1 MYFKIVSYFY
11 LNRSTEL
18 FQGPLE
24 CFWFRNSH
32 RKYHW
37 RSCAWARSKLSR
49 EKRWVPLTIPLSSSL
64 QQENSFNV
72 GFLRL
77 FRAARLIKLLRQGY
91 TIRIL
96 LWTFVQSFKA
106 LPYVCLLIAMLFF
119 IYAII
124 GMQVICHAHN
134 DSKKLTWNLSK
145 LLFYSQT
152 FWVLFNFESE
162 FLIIFEW
169 ETYITWIIL
178 KFNTH
183 KVFGNIKFD
192 PDTAIYRQNNFQ
204 SFFGSLLLLF
214 R

>member
-1 MYFKIVSYFY
+1 MIVSDQW
-11 LNRSTEL
+11 L
-18 FQGPLE
+18 F
-24 CFWFRNSH
+24 
-32 RKYHW
+32 
-37 RSCAWARSKLSR
+37 SR
-49 EKRWVPLTIPLSSSL
+49 FHPK
-64 QQENSFNV
+64 QENSFNV

-124 GMQVICHAHN
+124 GMQVTLPLNIHN
-134 DSKKLTWNLSK
+134 HHNEKT
-145 LLFYSQT
+145 LFIQPFRVSFSFKVSSNPLNDISLYSLEYT
-152 FWVLFNFESE
+152 
-162 FLIIFEW
+162 IIF
-169 ETYITWIIL
+169 
-178 KFNTH
+178 KFNTCTH

-192 PDTAIYRQNNFQ
+192 PDTAIYRHNNFQ